1 MPFSINET
9 TSFKLFPRVQI
20 YLVVSAKGYIMLLSS
35 LSMLFVLLP
44 MDLLVNLMQLC
55 FGLVKIV
62 EVLATRVLYNFDWKF
77 YFE

>member
-55 FGLVKIV
+55 LFFLLQEFK
-62 EVLATRVLYNFDWKF
+62 R
-77 YFE
+77 